1 MHLTFKKSLII
12 ICCGWF
18 INTTHAQR
26 FNTLNDDKTF
36 TDSIVNLIKT
46 TKSDSLKCINSFKL
60 SDLFRRNKN
69 YEEFYTY
76 LKIGN
81 QSIGSNTYLKDISG
95 YFNSLPFLVQN
106 NVEGYKKGIL
116 KTLSKI
122 KKYQFKENYEFQVTI
137 LENLSIIYRIEDN
150 EKESMRLLTEEAM
163 IAAHKSKNIEML
175 GEVEKHI
182 GIALMNNSEREKASV
197 YFVQAINHFTHAKKT
212 SPILKETLLEM
223 IIITAENYF
232 YLNKLEQG
240 KRLLDKAYLIL
251 KKHPKSNLN
260 SLYYYSEGLYH
271 FQKKAYHKA
280 LNSYKKGI
288 ENAQLNDDKSSE
300 NRLKFVQYQAY
311 NALANFQKANEILI
325 NLVEHGGL
333 LMGDKKN
340 YYKEIAFT
348 FEKLKDYKKAFQ
360 YSQKYI
366 TINDSLVESETKKE
380 ILKLESKLNKAE
392 NERKIYRLN
401 AENEKAKLKL
411 ENTRLYYFIIAHVA
425 LVLLLLSIS
434 LWLYLRSQKRL
445 AAQKELNYQQSIS
458 TFKTEKEI
466 AVMQAMID
474 GEEHERKRIARELH
488 DGIGSKLSALK
499 ILLSKQFQVD
509 KPLTPEIKDQ
519 ERIDIL
525 LGTSILEVRQ
535 ISYNLV
541 PESLLRFGLTK
552 AVSDFCHLVSNDVVQ
567 VHFHANEI
575 SDSLSSSIQINVY
588 RIVQELVNN
597 ALKHAKCTEITVSCS
612 QNKNLL
618 LITVDDNG
626 IGFELSKLSSI
637 SGQGIKNL
645 QNRVDLFHG
654 NIQFES
660 DKNGTSCHIE
670 LEIS

>member
-1 MHLTFKKSLII
+1 
-12 ICCGWF
+12 
-18 INTTHAQR
+18 
-26 FNTLNDDKTF
+26 
-36 TDSIVNLIKT
+36 
-46 TKSDSLKCINSFKL
+46 
-60 SDLFRRNKN
+60 
-69 YEEFYTY
+69 
-76 LKIGN
+76 
-81 QSIGSNTYLKDISG
+81 
-95 YFNSLPFLVQN
+95 
-106 NVEGYKKGIL
+106 
-116 KTLSKI
+116 
-122 KKYQFKENYEFQVTI
+122 
-137 LENLSIIYRIEDN
+137 
-150 EKESMRLLTEEAM
+150 
-163 IAAHKSKNIEML
+163 
-175 GEVEKHI
+175 
-182 GIALMNNSEREKASV
+182 
-197 YFVQAINHFTHAKKT
+197 
-212 SPILKETLLEM
+212 
-223 IIITAENYF
+223 
-232 YLNKLEQG
+232 
-240 KRLLDKAYLIL
+240 
-251 KKHPKSNLN
+251 
-260 SLYYYSEGLYH
+260 
-271 FQKKAYHKA
+271 
-280 LNSYKKGI
+280 
-288 ENAQLNDDKSSE
+288 
-300 NRLKFVQYQAY
+300 
-311 NALANFQKANEILI
+311 
-325 NLVEHGGL
+325 
-333 LMGDKKN
+333 
-340 YYKEIAFT
+340 
-348 FEKLKDYKKAFQ
+348 
-360 YSQKYI
+360 
-366 TINDSLVESETKKE
+366 LVESETKKE

-499 ILLSKQFQVD
+499 ILLSKQFQED

-519 ERIDIL
+519 ERIDTL
-525 LGTSILEVRQ
+525 LATSILEVRQ

-552 AVSDFCHLVSNDVVQ
+552 AVSDFCHLVSNDLVQ

-597 ALKHAKCTEITVSCS
+597 ALKHAKCNEITVSCS

-626 IGFELSKLSSI
+626 IGFKLSKLSSI

-660 DKNGTSCHIE
+660 DENGTSCHIE